1 MIVCSCNVISS
12 REIES
17 AVEDLV
23 ATDADVVL
31 TPGMVYRTFGRR
43 PKCGTC
49 LRHLAQLMHAHRE
62 AIQARADKQPNVDRT
77 PETV

>member
-17 AVEDLV
+17 AVDELV
-23 ATDADVVL
+23 ATDADVLL
-31 TPGMVYRTFGRR
+31 TPGMVYRTIGCR

-49 LRHLAQLMHAHRE
+49 LRHVVQLMHDHRE
-62 AIQARADKQPNVDRT
+62 ALQAPGCARGRVDKM
-77 PETV
+77 PESI

>member
-1 MIVCSCNVISS
+1 MIVCSCNIISS

-17 AVEDLV
+17 AVEELV

-31 TPGMVYRTFGRR
+31 TPGMVFRAIGCR

-49 LRHLAQLMHAHRE
+49 LQHVVELMHAHRDM
-62 AIQARADKQPNVDRT
+62 IQAPDYVLSSVDKT